1 LAIETLTMIDTFRQ
15 DLKYAAR
22 SLRRTPGIAAAVIV
36 TLALGIG
43 ANATIYS
50 LIEAVMLRTLPV
62 AAPGELHFVATGLPG
77 GDGGEIT
84 TASNYP
90 WLERVRQRTDVF
102 AGVTAF
108 NIRDFK
114 ISSESGAERVVGQY
128 VSGNYHALV
137 GVPMARGRGF
147 TSEDDRAPGS
157 SPIAVISDGYW
168 SRRFGR
174 RSDIIGQTL
183 LVGGRPLTIVGVTA
197 PGFEGMVPGRSVQIT
212 LPLSIRVQD
221 EPDFLTWL
229 DSWTSMPLV
238 ARLRPGVDVRQA
250 EAALQPVF
258 RVHMSQPETQGFS
271 RSRNGQPRTALL
283 LPAARG
289 QDRLRR
295 DYELPLAV
303 LMGMV
308 GVVLL
313 IACVNVA
320 NLLYVRSTARAREVA
335 LRMSVG
341 ASRGRMVQQ
350 FLVESLAL
358 ALGGGT
364 IGLILAGWGT
374 RFVAELFRENQN
386 PIVINAQPD
395 GTVLLFAAG
404 LSVLTGIVFGLA
416 PAFAAT
422 RTMLAPAL
430 RTGSAEAGAGA
441 SLRSPSRYALVAG
454 QLALCLVLT
463 FGAALLVRTQLN
475 LQRVDGGFDTRN
487 VLVFALDARDTA
499 FPAGRVADLC
509 TDVLARIRT
518 RPGVISGSCSTMSPI
533 DTAFEGR
540 ILGIPAPQPGVRA
553 DDTVFANTVTPDYFG
568 TFGIRLIRGRLF
580 TPQDTAESTRVAI
593 INESV
598 ARAYFGTAD
607 AIGRAIA
614 FGRKPDPNRT
624 LTVVGIVADARQ
636 SLRDTPPRMVYQPLA
651 QIIEPPAD
659 LTAAIRT
666 SGDPAIVAGL
676 VRGEVR
682 VLSRDVAV
690 SWVRTMEEQIAAS
703 LLSERLLATL
713 STTFG
718 ALALL
723 LSCVGL
729 YGVISYDVTRRR
741 RDIGIRL
748 ALGATRSVVLGGVLR
763 QAATIVVAGL
773 AMGLVGAWFTS
784 QLVEGFLFGLTPRDP
799 YMLGVA
805 VLTLT
810 ITAMLAGYLP
820 ARRAAQVDPA
830 TTLRT
835 E

>member
-1 LAIETLTMIDTFRQ
+1 MIDTIWQ
-15 DLKYAAR
+15 DLRYAAR
-22 SLRRTPGIAAAVIV
+22 SLRRTPGFAVAALV

-43 ANATIYS
+43 ANAAIYS

-62 AAPGELHFVATGLPG
+62 SAPEELRFVAIGLPG
-77 GDGGEIT
+77 TDDIT

-90 WLERVRQRTDVF
+90 WLERVRQRADVF

-114 ISSESGAERVVGQY
+114 VSSESGAERVVGQY

-137 GVPMARGRGF
+137 GVPMALGRGF
-147 TSEDDRAPGS
+147 TSEDDRVPGS

-174 RSDIIGQTL
+174 RSDVIGQTL
-183 LVGGRPLTIVGVTA
+183 LVGGRSLTIVGVTA
-197 PGFEGMVPGRSVQIT
+197 PGFDGMVPGRSVEIT
-212 LPLSIRVQD
+212 LPLSIRIQD

-229 DSWTSMPLV
+229 DNWTSMPLV
-238 ARLRPGVDVRQA
+238 ARLNPNIDLRQA
-250 EAALQPVF
+250 DAALASTF

-271 RSRNGQPRTALL
+271 RSRSGELRTAML

-295 DYELPLAV
+295 DYEFPLAV

-358 ALGGGT
+358 ALTGGAL
-364 IGLILAGWGT
+364 GLVLAGWGT
-374 RFVAELFRENQN
+374 RFVADLFRENQN

-395 GTVLLFAAG
+395 GTVLLFAAA
-404 LSVLTGIVFGLA
+404 LSVLTGIVFGLV

-422 RTMLAPAL
+422 RISLASAL
-430 RTGSAEAGAGA
+430 KTGMSGVGS
-441 SLRSPSRYALVAG
+441 SLQSPGRYALVAG

-463 FGAALLVRTQLN
+463 FGAALLVRTQQN
-475 LQRVDGGFDTRN
+475 LQRVDGGFDSAN
-487 VLVFALDARDTA
+487 LLMFALDARDTA
-499 FPAGRVADLC
+499 FPLERVVGLC
-509 TDVLARIRT
+509 SDVLDRLRT
-518 RPGVISGSCSTMSPI
+518 RPGVISGTCSTMSPI

-540 ILGIPAPQPGVRA
+540 ILGMPAPQPGIRA
-553 DDTVFANTVTPDYFG
+553 DDTVFANTVTPDYFR
-568 TFGIRLIRGRLF
+568 TFGIPLRRGRLF
-580 TPQDTAESTRVAI
+580 TSQDTAESTRVAI
-593 INESV
+593 INETV
-598 ARAYFGTAD
+598 ARAYFGDAD
-607 AIGRAIA
+607 PIGRAIA
-614 FGRKPDPNRT
+614 FGREPDPNRT
-624 LTVVGIVADARQ
+624 LTVVGVVADARQ
-636 SLRDTPPRMVYQPLA
+636 ALRETPPRMVYQPLV
-651 QIIEPPAD
+651 QIIEPPAN
-659 LTAAIRT
+659 LNAAVRT

-676 VRGEVR
+676 VRGDVR
-682 VLSRDVAV
+682 ERSRDVAV

-718 ALALL
+718 VLALL

-729 YGVISYDVTRRR
+729 YGVISYDVTRQR

-748 ALGATRSVVLGGVLR
+748 ALGATRSVVLGRVLR

-773 AMGLVGAWFTS
+773 AMGLIGAWFTS
-784 QLVEGFLFGLTPRDP
+784 RLVEGFLFGLTPRDP
-799 YMLGVA
+799 YMFGVA

-830 TTLRT
+830 ITLRT